1 MGHARQRG
9 MKPLLPLAA
18 ALLLALPSAATA
30 QGADDV
36 PLSLGEL
43 RTRLTPALRAAH
55 DTGTR
60 RALADSLDFA
70 GSVHVVTLL
79 RADQGATAAL
89 DSVVTFLAWA
99 DSAAPRSP
107 LRTMLRRLSV
117 AYRAYGLAITPDCA
131 TAARAAVDLRTSQ
144 SLAPPP
150 GTASPLIDAAQQYET
165 LARQRL
171 GRPTLEK
178 CGRPRSGS

>member
-1 MGHARQRG
+1 
-9 MKPLLPLAA
+9 MKPLVPLAA
-18 ALLLALPSAATA
+18 ALLLALPAPARA
-30 QGADDV
+30 QAADDV
-36 PLSLGEL
+36 PVSLGEL
-43 RTRLTPALRAAH
+43 RTRLAPALRAAR
-55 DTGTR
+55 DSSAR

-107 LRTMLRRLSV
+107 LRTMLHRLSV

-131 TAARAAVDLRTSQ
+131 TAARANADLRTSA
-144 SLAPPP
+144 SLALPA
-150 GTASPLIDAAQQYET
+150 GTASPLVDAAVQYET

-171 GRPTLEK
+171 GRPALEK
-178 CGRPRSGS
+178 CGRPTG